1 MLTNVLTLDPIGR
14 STMDA
19 PRDVTM
25 GSPLLVPFDGSAH
38 AESVFPYLALLAD
51 GKREIIL
58 LQVVPEAQSLSSPM
72 GEVMLSA
79 NELREATETA
89 ARADLDRAAA
99 QLASVAPSL
108 RIEQLV
114 ETGDPSQRISEVA
127 LRCDARG
134 ILLSSQGIS
143 ATGPGGFGTVVGR
156 VVSTTPVPVMVV
168 RPDGNSPDP
177 DLVAR
182 FVIAHD
188 GSEHAARALP
198 LAQDLARRLSAHIH
212 LITVV
217 EDEESPLSPSVAA
230 AINPQVRDEAQ
241 ADALNIA
248 RRQVEVAG
256 AQLMRQG
263 LSASWQILKGPAAP
277 AIIAACAHRDVL
289 VITSHGQSNSHWV
302 LGSVAE
308 KLLRESQVPVIL
320 LRTSSGGEG
329 TAA

>member
-1 MLTNVLTLDPIGR
+1 
-14 STMDA
+14 MDA
-19 PRDVTM
+19 PRDATM

-38 AESVFPYLALLAD
+38 AENVFPYLALLAD

-143 ATGPGGFGTVVGR
+143 ATGPRGFGTVVGR
-156 VVSTTPVPVMVV
+156 VVSMAPVPVMVV
-168 RPDGNSPDP
+168 RPNGITPDP

-182 FVIAHD
+182 LVIAHD

-217 EDEESPLSPSVAA
+217 EDEESPITASVAA
-230 AINPQVRDEAQ
+230 VIDPHLRDEAQ
-241 ADALNIA
+241 ADALNVA

-263 LSASWQILKGPAAP
+263 LPASWQILTGPAAP
-277 AIIAACAHRDVL
+277 TIIAACAHRDVL
-289 VITSHGQSNSHWV
+289 VITSHGQSNSRWV
-302 LGSVAE
+302 LGSVGE
-308 KLLRESQVPVIL
+308 KLLRESRVPVIL

-329 TAA
+329 TAP

>member
-1 MLTNVLTLDPIGR
+1 MTPA
-14 STMDA
+14 S
-19 PRDVTM
+19 DVTI
-25 GSPLLVPFDGSAH
+25 GSPLLVPFDGSAP

-51 GKREIIL
+51 GEKEIIL
-58 LQVVPEAQSLSSPM
+58 LQVVPEAQSLSSPL

-79 NELREATETA
+79 NELRQATNAA

-99 QLASVAPSL
+99 HLTSIAPSL

-114 ETGDPSQRISEVA
+114 ETGDPSRRISEVA
-127 LRCDARG
+127 VRRKARG

-156 VVSTTPVPVMVV
+156 VVSTAPVPVMVV
-168 RPDGNSPDP
+168 RPNGVAPDP

-182 FVIAHD
+182 FVIPHD
-188 GSEHAARALP
+188 GSEHAARVLP
-198 LAQDLARRLSAHIH
+198 LAQDLARRLAAHIH

-217 EDEESPLSPSVAA
+217 EDEESPLSANVAA
-230 AINPQVRDEAQ
+230 AIDPQVRDEAQ
-241 ADALNIA
+241 ADALNVA
-248 RRQVEVAG
+248 RRRVEDAG

-263 LSASWQILKGPAAP
+263 LPASWQVLTGPAAP

-289 VITSHGQSNSHWV
+289 VIASHGQSNSRWV

-308 KLLRESQVPVIL
+308 KLLRESRVPVIL
-320 LRTSSGGEG
+320 LRTSSGAES
-329 TAA
+329 TTP